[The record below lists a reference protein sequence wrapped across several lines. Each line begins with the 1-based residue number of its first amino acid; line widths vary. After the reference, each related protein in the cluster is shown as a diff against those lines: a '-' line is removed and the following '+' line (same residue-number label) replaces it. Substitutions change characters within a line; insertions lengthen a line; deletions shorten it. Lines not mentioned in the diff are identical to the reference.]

1 MKEKRKHKFKAC
13 QQRNK
18 KRAVAK
24 PRHGKNKT
32 ISSNYLIIS
41 RSFVTISNYSPDYS
55 SKIQKLFR
63 KKKP

>member
-32 ISSNYLIIS
+32 ISSNHLIIS